1 MSAFLAAMRDGRWL
15 TRERIRLWALGLLAA
30 SAIGIAFLV
39 VTSDGRSDYQGRPL
53 GTDFSNVYAAGTYV
67 LNGKPAAAFDWPAQY
82 ARERQI
88 FGEQT
93 PFYGWHYPPYFLF
106 IAALLALMP
115 YGLALAVWQGAT
127 LLLYLLM
134 VRAALS
140 MSWPGLSRPFA
151 SFSVGAAEDVD
162 AGHVGERSDAVLR
175 TAMAG
180 RDGAARFPHDNFW
193 IVLALAFPA
202 VFVNIGHGHNG
213 FLTAALIGAGLL
225 ILERRP
231 IVSGILFGLMAYKPQ
246 FGVLIP
252 LVLAATGRWR
262 AFVAAGATVVALTL
276 ATLIAFGPEVWRAF
290 FASTHLTRVEV
301 LELGGTGWH
310 KIQSIFSIVRMW
322 GGSIPLAYAAQGT
335 LMLALAGA
343 LVWLW
348 RSAAAYPL
356 KAASLIVASLLATPY
371 SLDYDFVALAPAI
384 AFLAVDGFSR
394 GFSPWQKSALAFAWF
409 MPIIARTVAEHTLV
423 PLGVPAMLVVFVLVL
438 ARAASDA
445 GLITGWQSAAQ
456 PIK

>member
-15 TRERIRLWALGLLAA
+15 TRERIRLWALALLAA

-53 GTDFSNVYAAGTYV
+53 GTDFSNVYAAGSYV
-67 LNGKPAAAFDWPAQY
+67 LDGKPAAAFDWPAQY

-106 IAALLALMP
+106 IAAPLALMP
-115 YGLALAVWQGAT
+115 YALALAVWQGAT

-134 VRAALS
+134 VRAALA
-140 MSWPGLSRPFA
+140 MSCPGL
-151 SFSVGAAEDVD
+151 
-162 AGHVGERSDAVLR
+162 AVRR

-180 RDGAARFPHDNFW
+180 HDGGARFLHDNFW
-193 IVLALAFPA
+193 IFLALAFPA
-202 VFVNIGHGHNG
+202 VFVNVGHGHNG

-225 ILERRP
+225 MLDRRP
-231 IVSGILFGLMAYKPQ
+231 ILSGILFGLMAYKPQ

-262 AFVAAGATVVALTL
+262 AFLAAGATVVALTL

-335 LMLALAGA
+335 LMLAVAGA

-356 KAASLIVASLLATPY
+356 KAAALIVASLLATPY

-384 AFLAVDGFSR
+384 AFLAADGFSR
-394 GFSPWQKSALAFAWF
+394 GFSPWQKSALAFLWF

-423 PLGVPAMLVVFVLVL
+423 PLGVPALLLVFVLVL
-438 ARAASDA
+438 GRAASDA
-445 GLITGWQSAAQ
+445 GLITRWQSAAQ